1 MKPFTSMITSVAGM
15 FEGVDVIA
23 YYSFMAN
30 NSCILH
36 LQELVAGQVVWRL
49 ACYILTRRVES

>member
-1 MKPFTSMITSVAGM
+1 MITSVAGM